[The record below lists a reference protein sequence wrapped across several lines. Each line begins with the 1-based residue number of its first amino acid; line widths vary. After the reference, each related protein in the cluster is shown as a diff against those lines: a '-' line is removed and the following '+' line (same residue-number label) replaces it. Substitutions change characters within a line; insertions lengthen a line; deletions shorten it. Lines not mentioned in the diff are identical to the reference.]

1 MDDLDRM
8 FRRLVQNIR
17 NGYPEYLSQPFE
29 VSELFQSL
37 IPYRHNRKELEIDT
51 NEDYEI
57 ALCQMLAGE
66 RQLMMGDD
74 VMRETHP
81 RGARVQQSEHR
92 HLPRVRRVAR
102 SARRRRHPP
111 GRCAGRTDGHESAA
125 ARERRGFDT
134 EGGAT
139 PAAAATSARKFSQRP
154 SSSARRTLV
163 GPHASAHAIATRPT
177 PQHAHGESARR
188 RLPLL
193 RRRAARRPPRRLLSE
208 LRAEPRDPALPRVRL
223 GARSELEILRHL
235 RTQRRRRPVTSQRR
249 VAVIAGDGIGPEV
262 TREALKVLAAVEK
275 KFKPGLTI
283 EQLPYGADHYLKTGV
298 TIAPAEMQRL
308 GRDFD
313 AIIVGALGDPRVPG
327 NEHARDILLG
337 MRFQLDLYVNERPA
351 RLLHERLTP
360 LKGKTPK
367 DIDLVIFRENTE
379 GLYVSVGGIFKKGTP
394 DEIAIAEELN
404 TRKGVERIIRYA
416 FAWAK
421 EHGKT
426 RVAMA
431 DKANA
436 IEAHSLWR
444 RVFEEVGKE
453 YPGITRETRYVD
465 AMAMDLVRAPE
476 QFQVIVTGNLFGD
489 ILSDIAS
496 MIAGGLG
503 MAPSANRNPGP
514 HRDVRA
520 RARQRA
526 AHGRQGRREPN
537 GRDPDTR
544 DAPRDPRRRRRR
556 ARRGEGRGRRD
567 QCGYRHVRCRRHD
580 GHKAVGD
587 WIASRI

>member
-1 MDDLDRM
+1 M
-8 FRRLVQNIR
+8 
-17 NGYPEYLSQPFE
+17 
-29 VSELFQSL
+29 
-37 IPYRHNRKELEIDT
+37 T
-51 NEDYEI
+51 
-57 ALCQMLAGE
+57 A
-66 RQLMMGDD
+66 
-74 VMRETHP
+74 
-81 RGARVQQSEHR
+81 
-92 HLPRVRRVAR
+92 
-102 SARRRRHPP
+102 
-111 GRCAGRTDGHESAA
+111 
-125 ARERRGFDT
+125 
-134 EGGAT
+134 
-139 PAAAATSARKFSQRP
+139 
-154 SSSARRTLV
+154 
-163 GPHASAHAIATRPT
+163 
-177 PQHAHGESARR
+177 
-188 RLPLL
+188 
-193 RRRAARRPPRRLLSE
+193 
-208 LRAEPRDPALPRVRL
+208 
-223 GARSELEILRHL
+223 
-235 RTQRRRRPVTSQRR
+235 QRR

-262 TREALKVLAAVEK
+262 TREALRVLAAVEK
-275 KFKPGLTI
+275 KFRPGLTI
-283 EQLPYGADHYLKTGV
+283 EQLPYGADHYLSTGV

-360 LKGKTPK
+360 LKGKTPR

-453 YPGITRETRYVD
+453 YSGITRETRYVD

-503 MAPSANRNPGP
+503 MAPSANRNPGRMVMFEP
-514 HRDVRA
+514 VHGSAPPMAGKDVANPMAAILTLAMLLETLGATDAA
-520 RARQRA
+520 RAVETTVARA
-526 AHGRQGRREPN
+526 IQ
-537 GRDPDTR
+537 
-544 DAPRDPRRRRRR
+544 
-556 ARRGEGRGRRD
+556 EGIGTSD
-567 QCGYRHVRCRRHD
+567 VG
-580 GHKAVGD
+580 GTMGTKAVGD
-587 WIASRI
+587 WIASKI